1 MKFCNCEGLAG
12 TPLKLSLRHQG
23 KLHLAAARPDI
34 KPASGACPEDD
45 DAPFPLFKESLAY
58 HAQLFARLAQN
69 DYMARIAGTGIA
81 PAQAYVLGE
90 LWFNEPLS
98 QVDLA
103 RRLDIGKA
111 TVGQTLAR
119 LERAGV
125 IERRRTDADR
135 RVVMVHLTKKGRELR
150 EPLRLATIAQSAM
163 LEERLGK
170 ENVAALTALL
180 KSANL
185 SLVGAFPHFVDDTD
199 PD

>member
-1 MKFCNCEGLAG
+1 MGGSKTKNIVTTTE
-12 TPLKLSLRHQG
+12 
-23 KLHLAAARPDI
+23 
-34 KPASGACPEDD
+34 EE
-45 DAPFPLFKESLAY
+45 APFPLFKESLAY

-69 DYMARIAGTGIA
+69 DYMARISGTGIA

-125 IERRRTDADR
+125 VERRRIKSDR
-135 RVVMVHLTKKGRELR
+135 RVVMVHLTEKGRALR
-150 EPLRLATIAQSAM
+150 EPLRLATIDQAQM
-163 LEERLGK
+163 LEDRLGK
-170 ENVAALTALL
+170 ERVAQLTELL
-180 KSANL
+180 RHANDM
-185 SLVGAFPHFVDDTD
+185 LVNAYPQAVED
-199 PD
+199 